1 MGLSR
6 FPSHESPQQSQQ
18 DKHRKQVQQ
27 QDIPQQQHRTMHVT
41 TERTIKPPIIIAA
54 MTGHLQ
60 YVAAIQLSQL
70 EKVFL
75 TLETSEVIDLGS
87 EVAVL
92 LKSPSA
98 TKSTTPHRKLLVIAV
113 VMCGISTLCKRN
125 HQFGR

>member
-1 MGLSR
+1 
-6 FPSHESPQQSQQ
+6 
-18 DKHRKQVQQ
+18 
-27 QDIPQQQHRTMHVT
+27 
-41 TERTIKPPIIIAA
+41 

-113 VMCGISTLCKRN
+113 VMCGILTLCKIN
-125 HQFGR
+125 HQLGR